1 MMFIILFACNS
12 PQQDSARVQTS
23 VESSD
28 PISFSLQVLVHH
40 NNIPIKD
47 ATVQQPG
54 REKKWYT
61 DENGRV
67 DIEISTSV
75 VGELAVSTWSDGYHI
90 RGDDFKIEDIDVD
103 NLEPMEIEL
112 EPLPTADNIDYQFQ
126 HPGTP
131 EIN

>member
-1 MMFIILFACNS
+1 M
-12 PQQDSARVQTS
+12 
-23 VESSD
+23 
-28 PISFSLQVLVHH
+28 VHH

-47 ATVQQPG
+47 ATVQQPVG
-54 REKKWYT
+54 KKWYT

-75 VGELAVSTWSDGYHI
+75 IGELAVSAWSDGYHI

-112 EPLPTADNIDYQFQ
+112 EPLPLRQ
-126 HPGTP
+126 H
-131 EIN
+131 